1 MTSDWGNM
9 VYNTCRWWWVVDVF
23 IEILKVL
30 NLIWMLKS
38 RLRNSSELALEGS
51 REYPCSNVFCWNREC
66 KLTCTHS
73 LKSLLEASP
82 SELMVVSLTFLQNA
96 NMQVFPP
103 ACCCYHVW
111 LVMLGVE
118 RNESDRMCRVD
129 LTFRGS
135 GMTEHFSQYKSLGNT
150 EFRILELLCPRT
162 WKSL

>member
-1 MTSDWGNM
+1 M
-9 VYNTCRWWWVVDVF
+9 F
-23 IEILKVL
+23 IEILKVM

-82 SELMVVSLTFLQNA
+82 ELMVVSLMFLQNA
-96 NMQVFPP
+96 NMQVLPP
-103 ACCCYHVW
+103 ASCCYHVW

-118 RNESDRMCRVD
+118 RSESDRLCMVD
-129 LTFRGS
+129 LTVV
-135 GMTEHFSQYKSLGNT
+135 LV
-150 EFRILELLCPRT
+150 
-162 WKSL
+162 